1 MYLDTKSIGDRQD
14 KFIMAI
20 DKDKIE
26 QLIRE
31 SHKDRPKSEVDL
43 NLIDNEILSED
54 KLKKK
59 EEDREKL
66 YQDRIKKRKLPSQ
79 SHKRANGLE
88 TRAFSVDKQIDKG
101 YNKSLR
107 NHRSS
112 KHQLFSSKTRTI
124 KSENFARM
132 GLEICVST
140 NEEKKDYLLV
150 KTYISKRSSIR
161 ILTKLL
167 EIVLTLILADTW
179 NIASTFTTESTKKT
193 RRL

>member
-66 YQDRIKKRKLPSQ
+66 YQDRIKKRKLASR

-88 TRAFSVDKQIDKG
+88 TRAFSIDKQIDKG
-101 YNKSLR
+101 YNKSFR

-179 NIASTFTTESTKKT
+179 NIASTFTTESTKKM